1 MHPITSPSCVTST
14 ASSTRKTRC
23 FNVIYTNYDSLTLYH
38 ISQLKHRTLVIT
50 CLIYGRYKLHPT
62 NVCIF
67 VMKDIDHYRT
77 LAEANA
83 RQTREEALV
92 FMGEHTQNLI
102 LGKPVQV
109 QHVITDLFYQE
120 YGSPLFRDHCPADQG
135 LRAGGRVTVT
145 SEEQENI
152 NIFLL

>member
-1 MHPITSPSCVTST
+1 
-14 ASSTRKTRC
+14 
-23 FNVIYTNYDSLTLYH
+23 
-38 ISQLKHRTLVIT
+38 
-50 CLIYGRYKLHPT
+50 
-62 NVCIF
+62 
-67 VMKDIDHYRT
+67 MKDIDHYRT

-109 QHVITDLFYQE
+109 QHVITGLFYQE